1 MRLPYAELA
10 VVDVAKLRDYG
21 LDMAHPRG
29 KHKAKVFKSRLGL
42 TADDAEFLRAVL
54 LEAANSDGARA
65 GVSDAFGQRYV
76 LDLEVTTELGT
87 ATVRSAWMV
96 CTGEAFPRLVTCYV
110 L

>member
-54 LEAANSDGARA
+54 LEADKGIYRPLIHTLKA
-65 GVSDAFGQRYV
+65 
-76 LDLEVTTELGT
+76 VTGKPVKDE
-87 ATVRSAWMV
+87 
-96 CTGEAFPRLVTCYV
+96 PK
-110 L
+110 